1 MTATATQTK
10 TRRILVVANERVE
23 ATEVRDAVRF
33 RARKTPD
40 AEVLLIAPASVE
52 SERAAELRVAAA
64 IERLRTEGLYAE
76 GLVMEA
82 DPSRA
87 IDEAL
92 ALFDADE
99 IVIATSDKART
110 NEVVRTTRLRH
121 AKPIFQV
128 AAPP

>member
-76 GLVMEA
+76 GLVLEA

>member
-1 MTATATQTK
+1 VTATATQTK

-40 AEVLLIAPASVE
+40 AEVLVIAPASVE

-76 GLVMEA
+76 GLVLEA

>member
-1 MTATATQTK
+1 VTATATQTK

>member
-1 MTATATQTK
+1 VSATATQTK

-40 AEVLLIAPASVE
+40 AEVLVIAPASVE

-64 IERLRTEGLYAE
+64 LERLRTDGLYAE
-76 GLVMEA
+76 GLVLEA

-99 IVIATSDKART
+99 IVIATSDKGRT
-110 NEVVRTTRLRH
+110 KEVVRSTRLRH

>member
-40 AEVLLIAPASVE
+40 AEVLVIAPASVE

-76 GLVMEA
+76 GLVLEA

>member
-1 MTATATQTK
+1 VSATATQTK
-10 TRRILVVANERVE
+10 TRRILVVANERVDAAE
-23 ATEVRDAVRF
+23 LRDAVRF

-40 AEVLLIAPASVE
+40 TEVLVVAPASHE
-52 SERAAELRVAAA
+52 SERAAELRVAGAL
-64 IERLRTEGLYAE
+64 EHLRTDGLYAE
-76 GLVMEA
+76 GLVLAA

-99 IVIATSDKART
+99 IVIATRDRARAK
-110 NEVVRTTRLRH
+110 EVVRKTRLRH
-121 AKPIFQV
+121 AKPIVQV